1 MEDTTIYSLTKLQE
15 MKLNNDD
22 YIANKAMYRELEQIK
37 LLVLGQNNLY
47 GPTNPVIYNFT
58 YDDVK
63 TPTYYD
69 TLVTMLIQMFPNS
82 STNKIDN
89 GVIVTISFNQ

>member
-1 MEDTTIYSLTKLQE
+1 MADTTIYNQDKLAK

-22 YIANKAMYRELEQIK
+22 YLANKAMYKELQQIK

-69 TLVTMLIQMFPNS
+69 TLVTMLLKMFPNS
-82 STNKIDN
+82 STNKIVN
-89 GVIVTISFNQ
+89 GDIGTISFNQ